1 MTLHMKSELNRSTQ
15 KDIPKTAKSS
25 TRQETNSI
33 EMHNKNIKN
42 QTKNHLK
49 VIIKSTTFKF

>member
-1 MTLHMKSELNRSTQ
+1 MKSELNRSTQ